1 MLPTLDIVGSIR
13 AAVVSVAAALLVVIP
28 LGFLA
33 QAGWEP
39 LITADVA
46 ISDELVVAGHG
57 SDVDFLRLV
66 TAAGSSAFRVW
77 LLVPL
82 AAWLAWRRRWRLV
95 VLVVAGGG
103 LIGWVNEQLK
113 VIFDRPRPSYEGAI
127 GAVGFSYPSGHA
139 AGIAAMATVL
149 VVVFWPLLS
158 RSGRQL
164 VVVLAIGIVG
174 AVGFTRIAL
183 GVHFTSDVIA
193 GWCVGVAWVLLLA
206 VVLGVWP
213 GQQHALHRAEG

>member
-1 MLPTLDIVGSIR
+1 M
-13 AAVVSVAAALLVVIP
+13 AVLVVIP

-33 QAGWEP
+33 QSGWEP

-46 ISDELVVAGHG
+46 ISEELVVSGRG
-57 SDVDFLRLV
+57 SDVDFLRFV
-66 TAAGSSAFRVW
+66 TAAGSSAFRVV

-82 AAWLAWRRRWRLV
+82 AAWLAWRRQWRLV
-95 VLVVAGGG
+95 VAVVAGGA
-103 LIGWVNEQLK
+103 LIGGVNEQLK
-113 VIFDRPRPSYEGAI
+113 VIFDRPRPFYEGAI
-127 GAVGFSYPSGHA
+127 GASGFSYPSGHA
-139 AGIAAMATVL
+139 AGIAAMATVF

-164 VVVLAIGIVG
+164 VVVLAIGIVAG
-174 AVGFTRIAL
+174 VGYTRVAL

-206 VVLGVWP
+206 VGLRVFP
-213 GQQHALHRAEG
+213 GQPGALPARGG